1 MPEYLAPG
9 VYVEEI
15 PSSNKPIQAASTST
29 AGMVGLTERGPVNT
43 PTLITSS
50 GAFNRIFGGKLNPQQ
65 FLNSLDS
72 LPHAAEGFFTNGGS
86 RLYVVRILGGAAQAS
101 SIEHFASA
109 GTAPSTLSAN
119 AAAGAGEILLED
131 ASLLMGGTTILI
143 SNGVDSETITLPDPL
158 VIETRLGVNSLT
170 HSFIVE
176 PSTDA
181 TLQTETLVENI
192 GALSSGDNVITV
204 IDSSVFPVTEIFIL
218 RDPDNNNAELVEI
231 LAHPSGVGIEIASPL
246 IQDYGINTVIN
257 SIVVPDT
264 NVHLQ
269 TEIQSTTTTSDVS
282 SGGTTIQVVSSGAFI
297 DGQTVLIRDVSTNA
311 EELVEIDGAPASPTE
326 IQVTLPL
333 TNDYISG
340 ANIFSLGDG
349 VENTLDENANAS
361 IAPTTLNLAGGPDP
375 TTSIGDYIRIENGTD
390 VEYQRVV
397 SLPHMLSIGAPL
409 LSNHGAG
416 TQITAN
422 VTDVL
427 TVHARWPGAWGD
439 SLHVSSRASSQ
450 VETTS
455 VGVTAAGNSMQ
466 LITAFGLFPG
476 SVVTVTPSNGD
487 PVFSRE
493 VATVDVAT
501 GIVTFTAAIL
511 ETPDNSGVV
520 SQEFSLLIERVVDGK
535 TVESEFFE
543 KLSLASEHP
552 RYALKILGS
561 WDTASATPSETGDSS
576 LVRLSDN
583 ADATTRVMPLVHD
596 LRRPMD
602 GGSDDVAGID
612 DNSFIGV
619 KADDPD
625 VRTGIQA
632 LENEPTISLV
642 AVPGQTSVNVQ
653 KELLTHCEKM
663 RYRFAVLDTPLG
675 SNLQQA
681 RTHRQNFDSTRAA
694 IYYPGLVIPDQFGDK
709 GATRVIPSSGH
720 TVGVYA
726 RTDVVRGVHKVP
738 ANEVV
743 RGIQRFEI
751 GLTKGAQDIL
761 NPIHV
766 NCHRD
771 FRSENRG
778 LRVYGG
784 RVATSDP
791 EFRYVNV
798 RRLMLFIEQSL
809 DVGLQWAVFEPNSE
823 PLWASVKQSVTGFL
837 NTVWRSGAL
846 EGTVQEEAFF
856 VNIGY
861 DVTMTQTDVDNGRM
875 IVEIGVAP
883 VKPAEFVIARISQKT
898 RDAVS

>member
-1 MPEYLAPG
+1 MLSDDNLVTPG
-9 VYVEEI
+9 
-15 PSSNKPIQAASTST
+15 AT
-29 AGMVGLTERGPVNT
+29 
-43 PTLITSS
+43 
-50 GAFNRIFGGKLNPQQ
+50 
-65 FLNSLDS
+65 
-72 LPHAAEGFFTNGGS
+72 
-86 RLYVVRILGGAAQAS
+86 
-101 SIEHFASA
+101 
-109 GTAPSTLSAN
+109 
-119 AAAGAGEILLED
+119 ILLMNGSNSE
-131 ASLLMGGTTILI
+131 LI
-143 SNGVDSETITLPDPL
+143 AFPN
-158 VIETRLGVNSLT
+158 
-170 HSFIVE
+170 
-176 PSTDA
+176 
-181 TLQTETLVENI
+181 TLVQT
-192 GALSSGDNVITV
+192 G
-204 IDSSVFPVTEIFIL
+204 
-218 RDPDNNNAELVEI
+218 
-231 LAHPSGVGIEIASPL
+231 GIEISALANSYDPNNGTITIHLQDDDPFSTPVALTVAAESGSSQVSVDNASSVPIAALGDPNTRVVFRDTSVTPNVFEIVEVIGSDATNNTLDTSPL
-246 IQDYGINTVIN
+246 VNSYPIGADVNELSDSGTSVALFGPANSSLAPVFLDVGSTGQVAGMPIGSIIRIQDTSASANQEFAVIT
-257 SIVVPDT
+257 SLPVVVD
-264 NVHLQ
+264 L
-269 TEIQSTTTTSDVS
+269 
-282 SGGTTIQVVSSGAFI
+282 A
-297 DGQTVLIRDVSTNA
+297 A
-311 EELVEIDGAPASPTE
+311 
-326 IQVTLPL
+326 PL
-333 TNDYISG
+333 TN
-340 ANIFSLGDG
+340 AH
-349 VENTLDENANAS
+349 
-361 IAPTTLNLAGGPDP
+361 
-375 TTSIGDYIRIENGTD
+375 R
-390 VEYQRVV
+390 
-397 SLPHMLSIGAPL
+397 
-409 LSNHGAG
+409 AG
-416 TQITAN
+416 TEFIVNPSQ
-422 VTDVL
+422 VL

-439 SLHVSSRASSQ
+439 SLHVSSRTSSQ

-583 ADATTRVMPLVHD
+583 ADATSRVMPLVHD